1 MTQKIRKC
9 TNKTKER
16 TERRSTVIYT
26 QSKIKYNVDNDDGG
40 S

>member
-16 TERRSTVIYT
+16 TESIDGDILN
-26 QSKIKYNVDNDDGG
+26 KI
-40 S
+40 